1 MTGGYYKTKGYQI
14 LVGCTGIDEWVLYL
28 GNFCS

>member
-14 LVGCTGIDEWVLYL
+14 LVGCTGIDE
-28 GNFCS
+28 